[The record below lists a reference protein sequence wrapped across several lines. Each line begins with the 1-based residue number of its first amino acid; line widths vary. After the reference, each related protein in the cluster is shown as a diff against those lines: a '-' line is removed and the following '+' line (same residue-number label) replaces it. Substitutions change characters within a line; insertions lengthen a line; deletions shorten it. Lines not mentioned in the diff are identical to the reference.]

1 MNLQFFLH
9 FRCSKHCWTI
19 RIKCKKVYERAL
31 REILPHK
38 KREKEGG
45 REENELKMSSE
56 QVGPF
61 VRVKEAAKGGVKKRL
76 ERERERNR

>member
-1 MNLQFFLH
+1 M
-9 FRCSKHCWTI
+9 
-19 RIKCKKVYERAL
+19 
-31 REILPHK
+31 REILHHK

-61 VRVKEAAKGGVKKRL
+61 VRVKEAAKGEVKKRL
-76 ERERERNR
+76 ERESERNR